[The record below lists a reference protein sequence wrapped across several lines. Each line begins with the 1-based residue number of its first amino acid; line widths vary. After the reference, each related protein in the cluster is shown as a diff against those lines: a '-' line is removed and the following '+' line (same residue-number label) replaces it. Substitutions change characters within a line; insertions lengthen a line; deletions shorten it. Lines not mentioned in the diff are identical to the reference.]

1 MFTCLKVLDKQNG
14 LIYTKGTKEK
24 IKKGGATMATYRKAD
39 VGENY
44 SYYLF
49 TEPTKAGERLEVE
62 ITKVEARSKTASP
75 WWNVKTYATDEHLNT
90 YGRYNPQLDGFT
102 INPAWKLDATEE
114 NKELILNEIERR
126 AYR

>member
-1 MFTCLKVLDKQNG
+1 M
-14 LIYTKGTKEK
+14 EK
-24 IKKGGATMATYRKAD
+24 YRQAD

-75 WWNVKTYATDEHLNT
+75 WWYVKTYATDEHLNT
-90 YGRYNPQLDGFT
+90 SGKYNPQLDGIS
-102 INPAWKLDATEE
+102 INPVWQLDATEE
-114 NKELILNEIERR
+114 NKELILKEIERR
-126 AYR
+126 AYRL

>member
-1 MFTCLKVLDKQNG
+1 MDNVDKHTN
-14 LIYTKGTKEK
+14 KGVRNMEK
-24 IKKGGATMATYRKAD
+24 YRKAD

-49 TEPTKAGERLEVE
+49 TELTKAGEQLEVE

-75 WWNVKTYATDEHLNT
+75 WWYVKTYATDSHLDT
-90 YGRYNPQLDGFT
+90 YGRYNPQLDGFK
-102 INPAWKLDATEE
+102 INPVWQLDATEE
-114 NKELILNEIERR
+114 NKELILMEIERR

>member
-1 MFTCLKVLDKQNG
+1 M
-14 LIYTKGTKEK
+14 TKYG
-24 IKKGGATMATYRKAD
+24 KGALHVTGYRKAD

-75 WWNVKTYATDEHLNT
+75 WWYVKTYATDEHLDT
-90 YGRYNPQLDGFT
+90 YGRYNPQLDGIS
-102 INPAWKLDATEE
+102 INPAWKLEATEK

>member
-1 MFTCLKVLDKQNG
+1 M
-14 LIYTKGTKEK
+14 EK
-24 IKKGGATMATYRKAD
+24 YRRAD

-62 ITKVEARSKTASP
+62 ISKVEARSKTASP
-75 WWNVKTYATDEHLNT
+75 WWYVKTYATDSHLDC
-90 YGRYNPQLDGFT
+90 YGRYNPQLDGLT
-102 INPAWKLDATEE
+102 INPVWKLDATEE
-114 NKELILNEIERR
+114 NKELILMEIEKR